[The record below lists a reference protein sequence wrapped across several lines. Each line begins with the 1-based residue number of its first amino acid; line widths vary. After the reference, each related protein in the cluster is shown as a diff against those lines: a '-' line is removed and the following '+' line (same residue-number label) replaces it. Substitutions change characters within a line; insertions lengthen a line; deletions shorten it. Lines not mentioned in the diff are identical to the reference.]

1 MKYPL
6 TFIVLSVLLLSSCAT
21 SKSPGTRPSTSVDW
35 KTSVIG
41 TWEGRT
47 SDRTDV
53 MLVTFNADNS
63 AVFDYTP
70 SGGQKFNTNYSF
82 TSDGTIADGIH
93 PENLIVDAEDIDHLR
108 FRPEGKRL

>member
-1 MKYPL
+1 
-6 TFIVLSVLLLSSCAT
+6 
-21 SKSPGTRPSTSVDW
+21 
-35 KTSVIG
+35 
-41 TWEGRT
+41 
-47 SDRTDV
+47 

-70 SGGQKFNTNYSF
+70 SGGQKLNTNYSF

-108 FRPEGKRL
+108 FRPEGKRLREDIDALYVCKFKRITP